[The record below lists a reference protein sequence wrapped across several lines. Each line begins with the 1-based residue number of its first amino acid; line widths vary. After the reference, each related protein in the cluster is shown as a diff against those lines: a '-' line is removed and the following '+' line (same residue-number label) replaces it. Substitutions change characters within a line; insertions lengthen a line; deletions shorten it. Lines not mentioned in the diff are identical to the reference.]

1 MKTTFATTEDQDLER
16 LFADASQYPLLSQEQ
31 EQATDEEK
39 WGAIAKMQHALA
51 ETPLTRCFL
60 CDLSGN
66 CKDGLPKIEAFEPRE
81 QHFLLRRELSGYLPG
96 GIHADEMIEFHELLA
111 QNAPPSHLATAFEAL
126 NAPASLVEGICELHL
141 HRSSGLRLAGVAQ
154 ALNTWSTF
162 WTEFSAVASDARLSS
177 EEHLQGL
184 LSQYHTARDRLI
196 LHNQRLVYSIA
207 GRYRGKG
214 PSFLDL
220 VQEGMI
226 GLLRAAEKFQ
236 YHRGYRFSTYSFNWI
251 SQAIRRFVSETN
263 GIIRYP
269 SHVNEQLGKLYAQ
282 RAAELARTGTA
293 PSDTALASMLGLSP
307 DKTHKLQQ
315 LRNLGLSLSTPAFD
329 DDDSA
334 TLADTL
340 PGGPYPGASTGAERA
355 SLQRFLLTE
364 IRALEP
370 AEQEV
375 VINRWGLRQGPPL
388 SRSQVA
394 DKMAVSSEWVRQLE
408 RSALEKLGR
417 NKEVHRAYINHQDA
431 SLQ

>member
-1 MKTTFATTEDQDLER
+1 MKTQFATTEDKDLER
-16 LFADASQYPLLSQEQ
+16 LFADASRYPILTPEE
-31 EQATDEEK
+31 EQATDAEK
-39 WGAIAKMQHALA
+39 WVAIANIEQALVDEPA
-51 ETPLTRCFL
+51 ARSFL
-60 CDLSGN
+60 YDWSGN
-66 CKDGLPKIEAFEPRE
+66 CIEGLPKIDKFDPRE
-81 QHFLLRRELSGYLPG
+81 QHFLLRRELSNYLPG
-96 GIHADEMIEFHELLA
+96 GSAAEEMIGFYELLVH
-111 QNAPPSHLATAFEAL
+111 NAPPTQLAAAFEAL
-126 NAPASLVEGICELHL
+126 SAPASLIEGICELQL
-141 HRSSGLRLAGVAQ
+141 HYSSGLRLAGVAQ
-154 ALNTWSTF
+154 ALDTWSSF
-162 WTEFSAVASDARLSS
+162 WTSFCSGPGAAGLSNKD
-177 EEHLQGL
+177 HLQSL

-220 VQEGMI
+220 VQEGML
-226 GLLRAAEKFQ
+226 GLMRASEKFQ
-236 YHRGYRFSTYSFNWI
+236 YRRGYRFSTYSFNWI

-282 RAAELARTGTA
+282 RTAALARTGTA
-293 PSDTALASMLGLSP
+293 PSDSALAKKLGLSP

-315 LRNLGLSLSTPAFD
+315 LRNLGLSLSTPTFD
-329 DDDSA
+329 DNESA

-340 PGGPYPGASTGAERA
+340 SGGPYPGAAASAERA
-355 SLQRFLLTE
+355 SLQRCLLTE
-364 IRALEP
+364 IRTLDP

-375 VINRWGLRQGPPL
+375 VINRWGLQQGPPL
-388 SRSQVA
+388 TRSEVA
-394 DKMAVSSEWVRQLE
+394 DKMSVSSEWVRQLE